1 MVRGYVAYALCAT
14 TACSTGVKRR
24 NITRRSGETPDCER
38 VYRTFRRNGAA
49 MRMETEASQE
59 AAMDRQFILA
69 AAVALTL
76 AALTH
81 VAKFEIPAVTAIQPD
96 TMWLVGP

>member
-1 MVRGYVAYALCAT
+1 
-14 TACSTGVKRR
+14 
-24 NITRRSGETPDCER
+24 
-38 VYRTFRRNGAA
+38 

-76 AALTH
+76 AALTQ